1 MNATK
6 KNNSNIKEKKT
17 KKKKSMIRRILLT
30 SIITVAVVCIC
41 IISIIVFFVVDN
53 YYFSENENND
63 VYNFNQ
69 HEEYEFYQSDEY
81 IIPVHEGFTVSKPNI
96 YLYPEEETE
105 VLVEL
110 DFKWEIFAD
119 YPKYDENIGG
129 WEVLASPDGKIINK
143 ADNKEY
149 SYLFWE
155 WNIDDIDWDV
165 ETWFVVAWSE
175 TREFLQEILP
185 SMWLTPVEYNE
196 FIVYWYPLLQENPYN
211 LIHFADTQY
220 TDLAPLST
228 SPRYDS
234 LLRVFMLAKPLQ
246 QAIEIEPQV
255 FPEFQRN
262 GFTVVE
268 WGGSIIQ

>member
-1 MNATK
+1 M
-6 KNNSNIKEKKT
+6 
-17 KKKKSMIRRILLT
+17 
-30 SIITVAVVCIC
+30 
-41 IISIIVFFVVDN
+41 
-53 YYFSENENND
+53 
-63 VYNFNQ
+63 
-69 HEEYEFYQSDEY
+69 
-81 IIPVHEGFTVSKPNI
+81 
-96 YLYPEEETE
+96 
-105 VLVEL
+105 
-110 DFKWEIFAD
+110 
-119 YPKYDENIGG
+119 
-129 WEVLASPDGKIINK
+129 
-143 ADNKEY
+143 
-149 SYLFWE
+149 
-155 WNIDDIDWDV
+155 
-165 ETWFVVAWSE
+165 
-175 TREFLQEILP
+175 
-185 SMWLTPVEYNE
+185 EYNE